1 MTHSQSMEELKQKA
15 LKDKQADQECI
26 TGLQSTIT
34 NTEKEMEKSRIT
46 HINEVKA
53 LQQTHEDALQDLN
66 KKHLDEVST
75 LKMNITHLENEV
87 QRLMEANDNNT
98 ASISKDLVKIQEK
111 YKLLKTE
118 YETKKRE
125 GEVAQSTITG
135 LKQQIDDLREEL
147 KSTQRAY
154 KEKMDMSLQKLEEV
168 WLAKMETLASEHQI
182 EKDKISGDLQS
193 IWDQE
198 KAALID
204 EKDGEI
210 ESLKKQLADETKVL
224 QDRVYVLERDKVT
237 VESELVREKDHRQ
250 QEVVNLTQKHEQ
262 VLEELDTQ
270 HRDALESLRK
280 ELLAASESSNTEL
293 LEQHNKALQV

>member
-1 MTHSQSMEELKQKA
+1 MEELKQKA